1 MQIKKKSEKEENQ
14 TYSYEQMQKEIEKAI
29 TEKKSEWEKGLE
41 ERLAAERDEA
51 TRLATMSADERSRL
65 EFDKK
70 QKAFDEERGQ
80 YMSER
85 MEFEAAKALSN
96 ADLPISFAKILKGTD
111 TKTTAEN
118 ISVFKEEFLKAVEE
132 EVSGRLRGYTPKIGN
147 IPTANDPFLNGLGK

>member
-65 EFDKK
+65 EFD
-70 QKAFDEERGQ
+70 
-80 YMSER
+80 
-85 MEFEAAKALSN
+85 
-96 ADLPISFAKILKGTD
+96 
-111 TKTTAEN
+111 
-118 ISVFKEEFLKAVEE
+118 
-132 EVSGRLRGYTPKIGN
+132 
-147 IPTANDPFLNGLGK
+147 